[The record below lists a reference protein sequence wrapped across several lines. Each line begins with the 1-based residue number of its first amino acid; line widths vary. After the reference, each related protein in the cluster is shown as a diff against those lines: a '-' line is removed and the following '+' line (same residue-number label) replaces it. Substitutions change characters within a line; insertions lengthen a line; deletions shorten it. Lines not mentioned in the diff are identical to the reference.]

1 MVEVCFEDVDSFDF
15 SVDFLESWYNKVAS
29 NHGKSIGDITVI
41 FCSDDYLLEMNQ
53 QHLSHDFFT
62 DIITFD
68 YTFEDT
74 VSGDLFISVDRVK
87 DNAQTLNHSFE
98 DELHRVCIHGV
109 LHLCGFG
116 DKSEEDEKR
125 MRVLEDEA
133 LSLRFT

>member
-15 SVDFLESWYNKVAS
+15 SVNFLDSWYNKVAS
-29 NHGKSIGDITVI
+29 IHGKSLGDITVI

-74 VSGDLFISVDRVK
+74 ISGDLFVSVDRVK
-87 DNAQTLNHSFE
+87 DNAQMLKHSFE

-116 DKSEEDEKR
+116 DKSVEDENR